1 MELLL
6 QREETIGDTTLGDL
20 YVDGNHFCVTLEDEV
35 RIDNPATTDNEGAK
49 IYGKTAI
56 PAGSYKLAIT
66 WSEKFKKRMILVE
79 DVSGFTGIRIH
90 SGNDV
95 EDTLGCILVGQVKL
109 NRERIT
115 GGTNILP
122 ILFGRIDG
130 ALSIGKNVSLTV
142 VNAPVTVAAI

>member
-35 RIDNPATTDNEGAK
+35 RIDNPATTDNEGSK